1 MTTTATTTAQTP
13 RTVIPAPQRSVRATA
28 VDHDDHDDHVD
39 RNDHVDRDG
48 WSEWSE
54 LIAVVRESGHYPT
67 TTEAEHVTRTVLTA
81 LGGQLTGEERVALAR
96 ALPGKAA
103 ALIASQVPA
112 LRPRSAREFVDTIA
126 TRIEGATPAT
136 ARWHAGSVLGALPPR
151 IGDALTDRILTRL
164 PPGYALLFGRAELA
178 ARTA

>member
-28 VDHDDHDDHVD
+28 VDHDDHGD
-39 RNDHVDRDG
+39 RNG
-48 WSEWSE
+48 WSDWSE
-54 LIAVVRESGHYPT
+54 LIAAVRESGRYPT
-67 TTEAEHVTRTVLTA
+67 TAEAEHVTRTVLTA
-81 LGGQLTGEERVALAR
+81 LGGQVTGEERVALAR
-96 ALPGKAA
+96 TLPGKAA

-112 LRPRSAREFVDTIA
+112 PRPHSAREFVDTIA

-151 IGDALTDRILTRL
+151 IGDTLTDRVLAQL

-178 ARTA
+178 SRTA